1 MTIDSDLTSNR
12 NPRTYVDPTPFEIA
26 SIAAQLS
33 HGKDPEKY
41 IRPAYN
47 LYWAAFREA
56 KRRDDEALE
65 SAHQESWDKEN
76 AQYLFFC
83 TNTDSDP
90 LRMYL
95 HEKGLRLEKFETVR
109 TNLRK
114 FLNETGRLD
123 EARAMKSD
131 LRKQTCTKLLITT
144 VDEFIRFKKGR
155 KSDGGKKS
163 HRTRQKRSTRT
174 NSAKN

>member
-47 LYWAAFREA
+47 LYWAAFLEA
-56 KRRDDEALE
+56 KRRDDAV
-65 SAHQESWDKEN
+65 QESTRQDAWDKEN
-76 AQYLFFC
+76 DQYLYFC
-83 TNTDSDP
+83 TNSASDP

-95 HEKGLRLEKFETVR
+95 YEKGLRLEKFETVR

-131 LRKQTCTKLLITT
+131 LRKQSVTKLLITT

-155 KSDGGKKS
+155 QSEGGKKS